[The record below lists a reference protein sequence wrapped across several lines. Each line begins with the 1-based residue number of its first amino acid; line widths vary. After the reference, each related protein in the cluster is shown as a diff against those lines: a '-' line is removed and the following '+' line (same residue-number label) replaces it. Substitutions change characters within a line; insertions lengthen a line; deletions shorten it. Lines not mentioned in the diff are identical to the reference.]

1 MADCQQYG
9 VVQDNDF
16 QRLNILSLM
25 IIAVGVM
32 MFALC
37 FLILVGTAPIREGL
51 HFHIPKRHICLAM
64 TFAVGVEL
72 LNLKI

>member
-16 QRLNILSLM
+16 QRI
-25 IIAVGVM
+25 
-32 MFALC
+32 
-37 FLILVGTAPIREGL
+37 
-51 HFHIPKRHICLAM
+51 KRHICLAM